1 MNEVKPPKT
10 PLLSYDVIAML
21 RVALPSIPE
30 QGISGRT
37 FPCLCMR
44 RVSEFAGSI
53 MDASDMA
60 GPDMNCQG
68 FFHQIH
74 KKFIMRRFF
83 FPADKF
89 TFGLKWDML

>member
-1 MNEVKPPKT
+1 
-10 PLLSYDVIAML
+10 
-21 RVALPSIPE
+21 
-30 QGISGRT
+30 
-37 FPCLCMR
+37 
-44 RVSEFAGSI
+44 

-68 FFHQIH
+68 FFIKFTKIH
-74 KKFIMRRFF
+74 NEAVL